1 MKFTKI
7 MSLLLALALLLSCS
21 AMALS
26 LEKSAESGA
35 DDSWGDY
42 EIWNDGSM
50 YMTANFPSV
59 YPSDESYYEKE
70 NDTVIQQKIDAIM
83 ATITKTEMLNM
94 LSGDGSMADYNYDV
108 YKNYGSGYWK
118 GISRLG
124 VPILRMYD
132 GPMGVRGNSGQETG
146 KPSSNLSIAS
156 SFNKEVAYNV
166 GLVYAADQKANSG
179 NVQLGLQVDL
189 LRYPTVSRAFDDYSE
204 DWYMTSV
211 MSSVMSQAMQ
221 ENNVIGCL
229 KHLGEYGYVDEQT
242 LYETYMYPFIYNIDQ
257 GTASMIMSKV
267 NSVNG
272 SGWRDYYLHIESLR
286 NILGFDGIVCSD
298 WGINGFAADIG
309 LTMETPTASY
319 DTPEAILEAI
329 EAGDMTWD
337 DVEQQ
342 CRYILQALGDIGML
356 GLVHISRDG
365 GVAVDEDAPPAIELS
380 DLVTGEERY
389 AVNEANNEIIEDAAV
404 EGAVLLKNDDDTLP
418 LTGENPVVLIGP
430 GAVSVLSGHMHEN
443 SFGWLPALTTSIYDV
458 LPEYMPDADIS
469 AYAYEDGIGEPV
481 PAEYLYADAEGKE
494 NGVLWTGTDGNGNPV
509 DTTAADINFVTNTQ
523 TYKNAEDGTAFEYG
537 EQGVNY
543 TFTTWL
549 KAPETGAFQIKVE
562 TIGASS
568 VTSVIIREDGQEQPV
583 NTGIGNDGV
592 GGFGNTNAYVSETG
606 LSVPHTG
613 QKRASGFEALEE
625 LLASAEASGE
635 GSGAVELKSTSTFDL
650 VEGHLYQI
658 TITVNAALEET
669 YDYMEGVKDTQVR
682 LAWITPS
689 QAQKTHDDALTA
701 AGTPGNDVV
710 IVVGSEGESQMGTNF
725 VNLETVGNTGYQF
738 DYYTM
743 LDETIAAAE
752 AAGNRITLLLA
763 TSTAVDINSY
773 VNRVDAILQI
783 WQSGQ
788 AMGGVAARL
797 LSGADNPSGHLAMT
811 WPKDFSMT
819 QTSIMSDT
827 NSRSEGIFIG
837 YKWYDANT
845 TYDHDDAVLW
855 DFGYG
860 LSYTDF
866 SYELVEV
873 KPSAA
878 GDDEYGYDFYV
889 KVTNTGDYAGK
900 AVSQIY
906 IGAAELE
913 GAIYTPEEVMAS
925 FEKQTYNAEQDFS
938 ETAGLDGYFPTI
950 GGIQQ
955 AVIQLCGFEKTQLL
969 QPGESETL
977 CIHVDQRAL
986 SYWNTNGEY
995 HTNEDGTYDKWTVI
1009 DGTRTFYI
1017 AESSDDAN
1025 AIVTE
1030 VEIEAAPSAIGVAV
1044 EAPASVASDEPFT
1057 VVITTD
1063 SSVDSITLS
1072 DASGA
1077 AVRAEGKNT
1086 EYTASENIYT
1096 LTLRQ
1101 SGTETYTIQATDMLG
1116 AEAEIGSF
1124 TIAVN

>member
-1 MKFTKI
+1 MKHSKI
-7 MSLLLALALLLSCS
+7 LSLLLVFAMLLSCS
-21 AMALS
+21 AMAVS
-26 LEKSAESGA
+26 LEVTAKSGN
-35 DDSWGDY
+35 DDEWGDY

-59 YPSDESYYEKE
+59 YPEDPSYYEKE
-70 NDTVIQQKIDAIM
+70 NDTAIEQKIDAIM
-83 ATITKTEMLNM
+83 ATLTKTEMLKM

-124 VPILRMYD
+124 IPILRMYD

-156 SFNKEVAYNV
+156 SFNKEAAYNV

-221 ENNVIGCL
+221 DNNVIGCL

-242 LYETYMYPFIYNIDQ
+242 LYEMYMYPYIYNIYQ
-257 GTASMIMSKV
+257 GTSSMIMSKV

-286 NILGFDGIVCSD
+286 NILGFDGVVISD

-319 DTPEAILEAI
+319 DSPEAILAAI

-337 DVEQQ
+337 EVARQ
-342 CRYILQALGDIGML
+342 CRYILEALGDIGML
-356 GLVHISRDG
+356 GLVHISREG
-365 GVAVDEDAPPAIELS
+365 GVAIDDDAPPAIELS

-389 AVNEANNEIIEDAAV
+389 AVNEANNAIMEDAAV
-404 EGAVLLKNDDDTLP
+404 EGAVLLKNENGALP
-418 LTGENPVVLIGP
+418 LSGENPIVLIGP
-430 GAVSVLSGHMHEN
+430 GSVTVFSGHMHEN
-443 SFGWLPALTTSIYDV
+443 SFGWLPALATSVYDA
-458 LPEYMPDADIS
+458 LPNYMPSAEIS
-469 AYAYEDGIGEPV
+469 AYAYQDDLGEPI
-481 PAEYLYADAEGKE
+481 PAEYLYADAAGTK
-494 NGVLWTGTDGNGNPV
+494 NGVLWTGTDGSGEPV
-509 DTTAADINFVTNTQ
+509 DTVTPDINFVTNSQ

-537 EQGVNY
+537 DQGVEY

-549 KAPETGAFQIKVE
+549 KAPETGTYQLKVE
-562 TIGASS
+562 TIGATAAEATI
-568 VTSVIIREDGQEQPV
+568 VRDDGREQPV
-583 NTGIGNDGV
+583 NVGLENDGV
-592 GGFGNTNAYVSETG
+592 GGFGNMNAFIGDTG
-606 LSVPHTG
+606 LAIPHTG
-613 QKRASGFEALEE
+613 QKQASGFAALF
-625 LLASAEASGE
+625 AMIGGSGEASDE
-635 GSGAVELKSTSTFDL
+635 TLSSTSTFEL
-650 VEGHLYQI
+650 TAGKLYPI
-658 TITVNAALEET
+658 TITISGAIADT
-669 YDYMEGVKDTQVR
+669 YDYMRGVKDTQVR
-682 LAWITPS
+682 LAWVTPS
-689 QAQKTHDDALTA
+689 QAEANHNDALTA

-710 IVVGSEGESQMGTNF
+710 IVVCSEGENQMGLNF
-725 VNLETVGNTGYQF
+725 VDLNSVGNTGYKF

-752 AAGNRITLLLA
+752 AAGNRITLLLS
-763 TSTAVDINSY
+763 TSTAVDINEY
-773 VNRVDAILQI
+773 VDRVDAILQI
-783 WQSGQ
+783 WHSGQ
-788 AMGGVAARL
+788 SMGSVAARL

-819 QTSIMSDT
+819 QTSVMSDT
-827 NSRSEGIFIG
+827 NDRSEGIFVG

-866 SYELVEV
+866 TYELEDVQS
-873 KPSAA
+873 SAV
-878 GDDEYGYDFYV
+878 GNDQYGYDFYV
-889 KVTNTGDYAGK
+889 KVTNVGDTAGK
-900 AVSQIY
+900 GVSQIY
-906 IGAAELE
+906 IGAADLE
-913 GAIYTPEEVMAS
+913 NGVYTPEEVMAS
-925 FEKQTYNAEQDFS
+925 FTKQTYNTEQDFR

-950 GGIQQ
+950 DGVQQ
-955 AVIQLCGFEKTQLL
+955 AKIQLCGFEKTQLL

-986 SYWNTNGEY
+986 SYWDTNGEY
-995 HTNEDGTYDKWTVI
+995 HTNPDGTYDKWTVI
-1009 DGTRTFYI
+1009 EGTRTFYV
-1017 AESSDDAN
+1017 AASSDDDN

-1030 VEIEAAPSAIGVAV
+1030 IEIGAAPSNIAFDV
-1044 EAPASVASDEPFT
+1044 EAPASAASGEPFT
-1057 VVITTD
+1057 VTITTGSD
-1063 SSVDSITLS
+1063 VDTIELTTDDGTAVRPQGKEVSYSATENTYVLTLS
-1072 DASGA
+1072 IDAD
-1077 AVRAEGKNT
+1077 
-1086 EYTASENIYT
+1086 TAFVVNAS
-1096 LTLRQ
+1096 
-1101 SGTETYTIQATDMLG
+1101 DMLG
-1116 AEAEIGSF
+1116 NWAELGRF
-1124 TIAVN
+1124 AVAAAG